1 MKTTGTI
8 ALAFVLIFAALLFF
22 MLSSCALTGDG
33 SVPAT
38 DREGAT
44 VFALV
49 DAGVIVAGI
58 WGIRRLNRGR

>member
-1 MKTTGTI
+1 LKNSGTV
-8 ALAFVLIFAALLFF
+8 ALAFVVLFAALFFF
-22 MLSSCALTGDG
+22 MLSSCALSS

-38 DREGAT
+38 DREGAA

-58 WGIRRLNRGR
+58 WGIRRLNLRK